1 MLLHKIKGQYLLV
14 GRINVRKGADE
25 AKGAEAEGGEGVRW
39 SKRERDVEAGR
50 GGKMERR
57 EGGNVILQFILEE
70 LLPLLP
76 DSDQLPQDGDA
87 GT

>member
-1 MLLHKIKGQYLLV
+1 
-14 GRINVRKGADE
+14 
-25 AKGAEAEGGEGVRW
+25 
-39 SKRERDVEAGR
+39 
-50 GGKMERR
+50 MERR